1 MRVLSPFS
9 PPPRG
14 PASSSKIPCNRT
26 CLCNDL
32 THAHIVHSPFCKV
45 LAEKMLE
52 RLIGLLDDA
61 GDERVSRKTFL
72 ETLAK
77 GGLLPD
83 DPRLAEMFKQLEI
96 YGARADVKS
105 EPSDGGTDDASRGI
119 LISDLVSVH
128 SLFPLRFFNLFPL
141 RFVLP
146 RSVYLS
152 ARKTLAT
159 ITQSIPRYSQ
169 VAPVRL
175 CLLNSSFVW

>member
-1 MRVLSPFS
+1 M
-9 PPPRG
+9 
-14 PASSSKIPCNRT
+14 
-26 CLCNDL
+26 CNDL

-119 LISDLVSVH
+119 LISDLVSVQCPFIVSIEIFQPLSPQICFASFCLSVCPEDLGHNHAVH
-128 SLFPLRFFNLFPL
+128 SALLASRTRHTLSVEQFFCLVTF
-141 RFVLP
+141 
-146 RSVYLS
+146 LS
-152 ARKTLAT
+152 L
-159 ITQSIPRYSQ
+159 
-169 VAPVRL
+169 
-175 CLLNSSFVW
+175 